1 MFQVL
6 QVLIIIINNTI
17 MEVHFCHWIKRV
29 IVILYLT
36 ILTLF
41 SELHYI
47 NYDKGGI
54 MRYKLAIFIFFPSV
68 LWVYILTLQVSLY
81 KSQLQ
86 IYISQFWKKSELQD
100 VNLQL
105 REKRQNLYN

>member
-1 MFQVL
+1 MFQML

-29 IVILYLT
+29 IVNLYLT

-47 NYDKGGI
+47 NYYKGGI
-54 MRYKLAIFIFFPSV
+54 MRYKLAILDFFS
-68 LWVYILTLQVSLY
+68 LSIVSLY
-81 KSQLQ
+81 PDFASLT
-86 IYISQFWKKSELQD
+86 L
-100 VNLQL
+100 
-105 REKRQNLYN
+105 